1 VNLRSRIL
9 QIFGFTAV
17 LAATPLAAV
26 YYQAPMRDP
35 DIWWHLRVGESILHG
50 GGFPHTAVF
59 SRFAATNSWAAYS
72 WLFEIIV
79 SQLHRW
85 FSLQSLPTFLFV
97 FQISIGALLLWAATD
112 VSGSAIRGT
121 LLTTLALAACFYT
134 LSPRPV
140 LFTVLFFIVEL
151 AIIFRDL
158 RERCIHALYWL
169 PAIFFIW
176 ANCHI
181 QFVNGLL
188 VLALLCC
195 CEFTQHLVAA
205 NFSKASPDLPFTK
218 LLLIFAGCVLA
229 TLINPYTW
237 HLYAVV
243 WGYVHTAAQWDQIV
257 ELTAVS
263 FRRPA
268 HYVELLL
275 ACSAAFALG
284 IVRTRSLF
292 RVCLVIFAAVVSFH
306 ASRDAWMISIVA
318 VFICGEAL
326 ARRSSVAPLPRVRVA
341 SIGVSALLALAVSV
355 LAQAKVGYSTNALI
369 GELDK
374 MYPVRAAS
382 FIAKDHP
389 PGPMYNS
396 VNWGGYVIYN
406 LREYPVAADGRTDA
420 YGGDIGAAQAVVQ
433 GFPSWKQDPTFATSN
448 LVLIERNLPLA
459 RLLSADPDFTLI
471 YQDHL
476 AMVFVRKPR

>member
-1 VNLRSRIL
+1 M
-9 QIFGFTAV
+9 

-26 YYQAPMRDP
+26 YYEAPMRDP
-35 DIWWHLRVGESILHG
+35 DIWWHLRVGESILRG

-59 SRFAATNSWAAYS
+59 SRFAETNPWAAYS
-72 WLFEIIV
+72 WVFEILT
-79 SQLHRW
+79 SQLYHLY
-85 FSLQSLPTFLFV
+85 SLPSLPTLLFA
-97 FQISIGALLLWAATD
+97 FQVVIGALLLWAAIEI
-112 VSGSAIRGT
+112 SGAALRGA
-121 LLTTLALAACFYT
+121 LLTGAALAACFYT

-151 AIIFRDL
+151 AMIFRDL
-158 RERCIHALYWL
+158 RERRIRALYWL
-169 PAIFFIW
+169 PLLFLIW

-188 VLALLCC
+188 VLALLCV
-195 CEFTQHLVAA
+195 CEFAQHFVAA
-205 NFSKASPDLPFTK
+205 NVPKASPDLPFTK
-218 LLLIFAGCVLA
+218 LLAIFAACVLA
-229 TLINPYTW
+229 TFINPYTW

-243 WGYVHTAAQWDQIV
+243 WGYVHTSAQWDQIV

-275 ACSAAFALG
+275 ACSSAFAVG
-284 IVRTRSLF
+284 MTRTKSLF
-292 RVCLVIFAAVVSFH
+292 RIGLVTFAAVVSFH

-318 VFICGEAL
+318 VFICGEEL
-326 ARRSSVAPLPRVRVA
+326 ARMPSGTKSPRVSA
-341 SIGVSALLALAVSV
+341 AWIGVAAVLALVISV
-355 LAQAKVGYSTNALI
+355 LAQAKIGYSANALI

-382 FIAKDHP
+382 FIAETRP
-389 PGPMYNS
+389 PGPLYNS
-396 VNWGGYVIYN
+396 VNWGGYLIYN
-406 LREYPVAADGRTDA
+406 LREYPVATDGRTDA
-420 YGGDIGAAQAVVQ
+420 YHGDIGAAERVTQ
-433 GFPSWKQDPTFATSN
+433 GLPAWKQDPTFATSN

-459 RLLSADPDFTLI
+459 RLLSADPDFKLI

-476 AMVFVRKPR
+476 AMVFARKSR